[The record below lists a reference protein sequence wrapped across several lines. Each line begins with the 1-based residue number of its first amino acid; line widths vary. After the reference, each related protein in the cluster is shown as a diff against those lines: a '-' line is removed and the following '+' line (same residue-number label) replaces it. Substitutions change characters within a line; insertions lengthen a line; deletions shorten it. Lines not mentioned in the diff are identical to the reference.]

1 MPDHSNIIH
10 CAGAPRINIGHKFTS
25 KARKVKKIAKISD
38 HNKIEI
44 IR

>member
-10 CAGAPRINIGHKFTS
+10 CAGAPRINIGHKLILNA
-25 KARKVKKIAKISD
+25 KKVKKITKIND